1 MSCWSGFWFFVSC
14 HSVMAFPSFT
24 IRRAGAGMLSFHFPR
39 VSNSRWP
46 GDASFL
52 VLLPEQ
58 FATWSISYSECPHS
72 LNLSWCDRSHLHFF
86 RVPQWP
92 TWTCTVSRQHT
103 YFHIHTGIYICTQLQ
118 MWAKNI
124 WRYFQMQCFCMNF
137 CFISFLYL
145 GKHSLSLNVKKKK
158 RKHSMCPSYFFQS
171 GRSTWVLW

>member
-39 VSNSRWP
+39 VSNSQWP
-46 GDASFL
+46 AM
-52 VLLPEQ
+52 P
-58 FATWSISYSECPHS
+58 
-72 LNLSWCDRSHLHFF
+72 LSWSCCMSSLQHGVLATQNVLTLWVSPDATGPISTFSEFPSGPHGRA
-86 RVPQWP
+86 
-92 TWTCTVSRQHT
+92 VSRQHI

-124 WRYFQMQCFCMNF
+124 WRYFQMQCFYINF
-137 CFISFLYL
+137 CFITFLYL